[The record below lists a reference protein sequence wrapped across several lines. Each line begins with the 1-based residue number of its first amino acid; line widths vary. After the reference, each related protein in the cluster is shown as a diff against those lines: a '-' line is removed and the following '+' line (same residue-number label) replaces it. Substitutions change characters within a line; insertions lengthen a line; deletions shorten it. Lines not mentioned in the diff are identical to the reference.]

1 MKRKLMW
8 LAGIGAIAALAYA
21 QTVTVRGAFGHGLAG
36 HPDAERPNAQFN
48 FSVKQVEYNG
58 QTRTG
63 GGFAIEVRTE
73 QSLTTIQMANANRIA
88 VDMENHAATFSGP
101 AVAVQRT
108 RQGVQRTRGVAVV
121 RVGDLRNP
129 RTGEGDPDTIAVRF
143 FVEGNEEPVF
153 TYRGIVR
160 RGDIVVFEET
170 RSR

>member
-8 LAGIGAIAALAYA
+8 LVGIGAIAALAYA
-21 QTVTVRGAFGHGLAG
+21 QTVTIRGAFGSGLAG
-36 HPDAERPNAQFN
+36 HPDADRPNAQFN
-48 FSVKQVEYNG
+48 FSVKQAEYNG

-63 GGFAIEVRTE
+63 GGFAIEVRG
-73 QSLTTIQMANANRIA
+73 QHSLTTIQMMNANRVA
-88 VDMENHAATFSGP
+88 VDMENRVAAFSGP

-108 RQGVQRTRGVAVV
+108 RQGIQRTRGVVAVV
-121 RVGDLRNP
+121 VGDLRNP
-129 RTGEGDPDTIAVRF
+129 HTGEGDPDTIAVRF

-153 TYRGIVR
+153 TYRGLVR